1 MKFVKKLAILTV
13 PMLLLG
19 TGILV
24 WSPDIA
30 YAATYTVT
38 NTNDSGAGSLRQA
51 ILDANANG
59 GADSISF
66 NIAGAGVHTIAPLT
80 MLPEITDQVTI
91 DGETQTGADCDPRA
105 LLIELSGENLDVNDA
120 NVGIHLG
127 SGSSNSVVKG
137 LVINR
142 FTSNDDSPASGA
154 GLLISGGSAS
164 NVVSCNHSG
173 TNVAGDAML
182 SNNAGIAVFEAGSN
196 NEIGGITS
204 ADRNLVSGNTIGV
217 AVFDS
222 PDSPDSTIRGNYI
235 GTDISGTS
243 SIRNAYG
250 VYVVEQNVS
259 DLNLVVGGTVAG
271 ARNVLSGNYYN
282 AIVSASGID
291 FLGNYIGT
299 NASGTARITTGD
311 NSVNTAGLFIFS
323 GEEINIGS
331 TLDGARNVISGNAYG
346 INTSSDSP
354 ASINVV
360 GNYIGTNATGDAC
373 ISGPQYAGIFLGQS
387 VDSVIGG
394 NSAAA
399 RNVISCHSDD
409 VGWGVIF
416 SNNGES
422 EGNII
427 QGNYIGTDANG
438 DVAAGF
444 GNTTNGILVSRGD
457 NNLIG
462 GDGTGEGNIIA
473 GNGGAG
479 VVVEGPVIDPDDPDA
494 GQPLNNSI
502 LGNSIFDN
510 GELGIDLTISDDSGV
525 TPNDSGDPDYGP
537 NHFMNFPVINSATEE
552 GDSVTVN
559 YDLDINPTEVG
570 ATGYNVSFYA
580 SAEADPS
587 GYGEGEIYLGSDTVS
602 GDVSGRSVNLSL
614 PSSVPSSYFVT
625 AITTMTDASADGFGH
640 SSEFSAAVAATAA
653 GGGGSSGGGAGSGA
667 SGSSGDLAATGENQ
681 LILVILAVLAVT
693 TGIVGTAKYLKSYR

>member
-1 MKFVKKLAILTV
+1 MKFVRKLAILGLPV
-13 PMLLLG
+13 LLLG
-19 TGILV
+19 AGILV
-24 WSPDIA
+24 WSPGTA

-51 ILDANANG
+51 IVDANANV

-80 MLPEITDQVTI
+80 NLPEITDQVTI
-91 DGETQTGADCDPRA
+91 DGETQSGADCDPRT

-142 FTSNDDSPASGA
+142 FTSDEETPASGA
-154 GLLISGGSAS
+154 GLLISSGSAS

-182 SNNAGIAVFEAGSN
+182 SNNTGVALFEAGSN
-196 NEIGGITS
+196 NQIGGITS
-204 ADRNLVSGNTIGV
+204 ADRNLVSGNAIGV
-217 AVFDS
+217 AVF
-222 PDSPDSTIRGNYI
+222 DSPDSTIRGNYI
-235 GTDISGTS
+235 GTDVSGTS

-250 VYVVEQNVS
+250 VYVVGQNVP

-271 ARNVLSGNYYN
+271 ARNVLSGNFYN
-282 AIVSASGID
+282 AIVFASGID

-299 NASGTARITTGD
+299 NASGTVRITTVD
-311 NSVNTAGLFIFS
+311 SSVNTTGLFIT

-346 INTSSDSP
+346 INTNSDSP

-373 ISGPQYAGIFLGQS
+373 ISGPQYSGIFLGQS

-409 VGWGVIF
+409 EGWGVFF

-438 DVAAGF
+438 HVAAGF
-444 GNTTNGILVSRGD
+444 GNTTGGIIVSRGD

-462 GDGTGEGNIIA
+462 GTGAGEGNVIA
-473 GNGGAG
+473 GNTGAG

-502 LGNSIFDN
+502 IGNSIHSN
-510 GELGIDLTISDDSGV
+510 GLLGIDLALGEDDSGV

-537 NHFMNFPVINSATEE
+537 NHLMNFPVINSASED
-552 GDSVTVN
+552 GSSVTVN
-559 YDLDINPTEVG
+559 YDLDINPTEPG

-580 SAEADPS
+580 SATADPS

-602 GDVSGRSVNLSL
+602 GDVTNQSKTLTL
-614 PSSVPSSYFVT
+614 PSGVPSSYFVT
-625 AITTMTDASADGFGH
+625 AVTTMTDDSDDGFGH
-640 SSEFSAAVAATAA
+640 SSEFSAAVAAVSS
-653 GGGGSSGGGAGSGA
+653 GGGSGGGGAGSD
-667 SGSSGDLAATGENQ
+667 STSTSGDLADTGENVQ
-681 LILVILAVLAVT
+681 WLVILAVVLLVTGSVGGAV
-693 TGIVGTAKYLKSYR
+693 VMRKHRA